1 MAANVFKTGKMISNV
16 VDSYLANAVSEVA
29 IPDGAIVKLGEL
41 ADDTTYQVKDLP
53 ASKEYDTYVATAP
66 AGIADEVVICDYAGI
81 EEYSES
87 GYTPNNVIKYG
98 IKLYGLTVPAGTI
111 YRVRRLALH
120 DKFWLGE
127 ANFAGAKAPA
137 AGKFASPTA
146 NATTL
151 TVADTISGSG
161 MRVKIL
167 VEEDLT
173 TGMKSNG
180 KIYLCEVVQL

>member
-29 IPDGAIVKLGEL
+29 IPDGAIVKLGDL
-41 ADDTTYQVKDLP
+41 AADTTY
-53 ASKEYDTYVATAP
+53 AANGKEYDVYVATAP
-66 AGIADEVVICDYAGI
+66 TAANDEVVICDYAGI

-127 ANFAGAKAPA
+127 ANFASAPTVGQFGAPA
-137 AGKFASPTA
+137 AGKTTFAPAAS
-146 NATTL
+146 L
-151 TVADTISGSG
+151 TGTGLRIKV
-161 MRVKIL
+161 L

-173 TGMKSNG
+173 TGMKSDG

>member
-29 IPDGAIVKLGEL
+29 IPDGAIVKLGDL
-41 ADDTTYQVKDLP
+41 AADTTY
-53 ASKEYDTYVATAP
+53 AANGKEYDTYVATAP
-66 AGIADEVVICDYAGI
+66 TAANDEVVICDYAGI

-127 ANFAGAKAPA
+127 ANFAGSTAPA
-137 AGKFASPTA
+137 AGKYAIVTA

-151 TVADTISGSG
+151 TVQGSLSGQG
-161 MRVKIL
+161 LGIKIL

-173 TGMKSNG
+173 TGMKSDG
-180 KIYLCEVVQL
+180 KIFLCEVVRL

>member
-16 VDSYLANAVSEVA
+16 VDSYLANAVSTVA
-29 IPDGAIVKLGEL
+29 VPDGAFVTLGEL
-41 ADDTTYQVKDLP
+41 AVDDTY
-53 ASKEYDTYVATAP
+53 AANGKEYDTYVATAP
-66 AGIADEVVICDYAGI
+66 AAATGYEIVICDYAGI

-98 IKLYGLTVPAGTI
+98 IKLYGLTVPANTI

-120 DKFWLGE
+120 DKFWLG
-127 ANFAGAKAPA
+127 AGNFASAPTVGQFAKA
-137 AGKFASPTA
+137 TA
-146 NATTL
+146 NAFTATPS
-151 TVADTISGSG
+151 ASKPQNGFAI
-161 MRVKIL
+161 KIL

-173 TGMKSNG
+173 TGMKSDG

>member
-29 IPDGAIVKLGEL
+29 IPDGAIVKLGDL
-41 ADDTTYQVKDLP
+41 AADTTY
-53 ASKEYDTYVATAP
+53 AANGKEYDTYVATAP
-66 AGIADEVVICDYAGI
+66 AAANDEVVICDYAGI

-87 GYTPNNVIKYG
+87 GYTPNNTIKYG

-127 ANFAGAKAPA
+127 ANFTAGKAPA
-137 AGKFASPTA
+137 AGKFAAPA
-146 NATTL
+146 AGVTTL
-151 TVADTISGSG
+151 SVADTLSGTG
-161 MRVKIL
+161 MRIKIL

-173 TGMKSNG
+173 TGMKSDG